1 MRHVAAYAMLVLGGN
16 SEPSAAD
23 VEKTVKE
30 AGATV
35 DKEKCVALCEALKGK
50 EFHELVATGMQILSS
65 MGGSAAAHAGCAAE
79 KVKAVREEEEIEEY
93 ECNCGGRMFVDSD
106 DY

>member
-50 EFHELVATGMQILSS
+50 EFHELIATGLQTLSS
-65 MGGSAAAHAGCAAE
+65 MGGIDIAAE
-79 KVKAVREEEEIEEY
+79 KVKAVREEEPEEDL
-93 ECNCGGRMFVDSD
+93 ECHGCCNFMNED

>member
-23 VEKTVKE
+23 VRKTVKE

-35 DKEKCVALCEALKGK
+35 DEVKCIALCEALKGK
-50 EFHELVATGMQILSS
+50 EFHKIIATGLQTLSS
-65 MGGSAAAHAGCAAE
+65 MGSDPAALAGSAAE
-79 KVKAVREEEEIEEY
+79 KVEAVRQEDSEEDPNDMI
-93 ECNCGGRMFVDSD
+93 GMFEGDED